1 MGEARRRGSAAERAK
16 QSRARREI
24 SVDDL
29 IQELGLPLDS
39 KYLGYVIH
47 CPEHDDYLAS
57 IDERRDNTFRA
68 YVKSPEG
75 ALILNDYAEACRI
88 AEDIT
93 KKTLIGIL
101 FDVGNQLYVAF
112 HED

>member
-24 SVDDL
+24 SVDEL
-29 IQELGLPLDS
+29 IHELGLPQDS
-39 KYLGYVIH
+39 KYMGYVIH

-57 IDERRDNTFRA
+57 LDVQRDNTFRA
-68 YVKSPEG
+68 YAKSPEG
-75 ALILNDYAEACRI
+75 ALVLSDYAEACQI
-88 AEDIT
+88 ADDIT

-112 HED
+112 NED